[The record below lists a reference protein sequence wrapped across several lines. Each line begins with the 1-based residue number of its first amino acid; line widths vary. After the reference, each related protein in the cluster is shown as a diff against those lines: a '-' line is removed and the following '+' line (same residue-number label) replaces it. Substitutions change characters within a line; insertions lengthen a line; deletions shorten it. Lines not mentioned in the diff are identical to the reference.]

1 MSNRPNPSRRPTAP
15 PSATGPDRR
24 RVLLLAGVAVA
35 VVVVIGVL
43 LALGGA
49 DDDGPGG
56 TGDAPA
62 FGPVA
67 VEGTALPD
75 LADTGTDDAIGAQ
88 APVIEGT
95 DPEGSATT
103 VGAAGDEPTL
113 VAFVAHWC
121 PHCQAEVPVLVDLM
135 ESGDLDGVRTVAVL
149 TGTKSSAPNYPPVA
163 WLERERWAGD
173 IVLDD
178 EQSTA
183 ARAYGLTAYPFLVW
197 LDADGTVVAR
207 TSGEIPRDALLAQI
221 DALRAPG

>member
-15 PSATGPDRR
+15 PSATAPDRR
-24 RVLLLAGVAVA
+24 RILLLAGIAVA

-49 DDDGPGG
+49 DDDGAG
-56 TGDAPA
+56 TDDRPA

-67 VEGTALPD
+67 VEGAALADLPD
-75 LADTGTDDAIGAQ
+75 SGADPAVGAT
-88 APVIEGT
+88 APVLEVT
-95 DPEGSATT
+95 DPEGSGTK
-103 VGAAGDEPTL
+103 VGAAGNEPTL
-113 VAFVAHWC
+113 VVFVAHWC
-121 PHCQAEVPVLVDLM
+121 PHCQAEVPVIVDMM
-135 ESGDLDGVRTVAVL
+135 EAGELDGVRTVAVL
-149 TGTKSSAPNYPPVA
+149 TGTKESAPNYPPVA

-207 TSGEIPRDALLAQI
+207 TSGEIPREVLVQQI
-221 DALRAPG
+221 AALR

>member
-15 PSATGPDRR
+15 PSATTPDRR
-24 RVLLLAGVAVA
+24 RVLLLAGIAVA

-49 DDDGPGG
+49 DDDKSSSGS
-56 TGDAPA
+56 DAPD

-67 VEGTALPD
+67 VEGTSLADLPD
-75 LADTGTDDAIGAQ
+75 GGADPAVGTA
-88 APVIEGT
+88 APVLEVT
-95 DPEGSATT
+95 DPQGSGTT

-113 VAFVAHWC
+113 IAFVAHWC

-135 ESGDLDGVRTVAVL
+135 EAGDLDGVRTVAVL
-149 TGTKSSAPNYPPVA
+149 TGTKDSAPNYPPVA
-163 WLERERWAGD
+163 WLERERWSGD

-178 EQSTA
+178 ERSTA
-183 ARAYGLTAYPFLVW
+183 ARAYGLTAYPYLVW

-207 TSGEIPRDALLAQI
+207 TSGEVPREALLQQI
-221 DALRAPG
+221 DAVRSTG